1 MDYKIYLPDLIT
13 DEQYVSILD
22 KDTIRV
28 FHNEPIQ
35 DNLVNYTDYYINSH
49 YLKKEGSLVINETF
63 NFVDKTLI
71 TDNVW
76 YRNDLPGIMITFG
89 IFLFT
94 VVSFMLFI
102 AKSFFKGFLK

>member
-1 MDYKIYLPDLIT
+1 MDYKIYLPVLIE
-13 DEQYVSILD
+13 DNQYVSVID

-28 FHNEPIQ
+28 FENEPIQ

-49 YLKKEGSLVINETF
+49 YLKKEGSLIINENYTY
-63 NFVDKTLI
+63 VDKTLI
-71 TDNVW
+71 TDIVW
-76 YRNDLPGIMITFG
+76 YRNDLPSIMITFG

-94 VVSFMLFI
+94 IIAFMLFI